1 MCLADITYTCYSMC
15 MLERRLQ
22 ILIDEA
28 RYRRVAAEAKHRG
41 VSVASIIREA
51 IDRALPAT
59 GPERHEAAERILS
72 APDMPVPSDPSDLR
86 SELDELRGNR
96 R

>member
-1 MCLADITYTCYSMC
+1 MR

-22 ILIDEA
+22 ILLDEA

-41 VSVASIIREA
+41 VSVASVIREA

-59 GPERHEAAERILS
+59 GPQRREAAERILS
-72 APDMPVPSDPSDLR
+72 APDMPVPEPSELR
-86 SELDELRGNR
+86 EELDELRGR
-96 R
+96 RG